1 MISVYC
7 KLTGMPLA
15 ISNLFANSSIKA
27 KENYHPVF
35 ALNITQLCDMVDSI
49 KAPRYSY
56 DEAFVLA
63 SALLKTT
70 DLIKWRCATVPL
82 VEPSERDEQQARRF
96 LLVAKDVALGV
107 AELRRSPKQVAALYS
122 DLPMFYADNETNV
135 SHLMNWAKMV
145 RDKAM
150 LYVDSGRARRQAD
163 RSYTMGM
170 YLLQDV
176 AASGRANKATNKE
189 FALPQLYDCD
199 IGLWAFDRFC
209 DEYSTENQQEYAA
222 KFKRVYKL
230 LVDNKLDALKS
241 DELVNLQKILHEVL
255 PLDTPVHERQTQL
268 TLAYLDKVR
277 SHQLEGLAATLGE
290 SLATETR
297 TVGDKSWS
305 YVILATG
312 ATGGGT
318 GPNGASIA
326 VANGASV
333 KGGGSAASP
342 KGRPLNTTPATANVA
357 PTRPVAT
364 PTQLAALRARLQRG

>member
-15 ISNLFANSSIKA
+15 ISPLFANSIIKA

-35 ALNITQLCDMVDSI
+35 ALNVSQLCEMVDSI
-49 KAPRYSY
+49 KASRYTY
-56 DEAFVLA
+56 DEAFVLS

-70 DLIKWRCATVPL
+70 DLIKWRCSMRPAA
-82 VEPSERDEQQARRF
+82 EPSERDEQQARRL

-122 DLPMFYADNETNV
+122 DLPMFYADDETTPL
-135 SHLMNWAKMV
+135 HLANWAKLV
-145 RDKAM
+145 RDKAS
-150 LYVDSGRARRQAD
+150 LYVDSGRARRNAD
-163 RSYTMGM
+163 QHYTMGM

-176 AASGRANKATNKE
+176 AASPKRNKETNKE

-199 IGLWAFDRFC
+199 IGLWAFDRFT
-209 DEYSTENQQEYAA
+209 DEYSLDNQQEYAA

-241 DELVNLQKILHEVL
+241 DELLNLQKILNEIL
-255 PLDTPVHERQTQL
+255 PLDTPINQRQTQL

-277 SHQLEGLAATLGE
+277 SRQLEGLAATLGE
-290 SLATETR
+290 ALSAETR

-305 YVILATG
+305 YVVLATG
-312 ATGGGT
+312 ATGGSS
-318 GPNGASIA
+318 GPVGASIA
-326 VANGASV
+326 AGNGVSV

-342 KGRPLNTTPATANVA
+342 KGRPLNTTPAAASVA
-357 PTRPVAT
+357 PTRPVAS
-364 PTQLAALRARLQRG
+364 PAQLLKLRARLQRG